1 MALLSIYEPEQTPAP
16 NQSEE
21 IAIGID
27 LGTTNSL
34 VAICQNQK
42 PEIILD
48 KNGNFM
54 QPSVVAISNQNLIA
68 GIKAKNIDGEQIH
81 SIKRLMGKGFEDI
94 QNINSF
100 PFQIKQYNQNFKIIL
115 GDKELTAVEI
125 SAQILK
131 TLKDIAENNLG
142 KTISKAVITV
152 PAYFDEVARNATKQ
166 AANLAGLEVL
176 RLISEPTAAAI
187 AYGLDKENISDN
199 IGSIYDAG
207 DLHKVGQLEWAVKNT
222 DQKNGIYAVF
232 DLGGGTFDVSILQL
246 SKGVFKVIGVGGDS
260 ALGGDDFDN
269 LIGKTIIEENNL
281 QNLSNFDLQNIK
293 LAAREAKENLTNQ
306 EQTEIKLNL
315 KNQIIRFKISK
326 ADFKNISQNLTC
338 KTIKITQNLL
348 EELDLE
354 IGEIKAII
362 LVGGSTRM
370 PFIKEKLREFFGEDK
385 ILDNI
390 DPDKI
395 VALGAAIQAEALTT
409 RNSNNL
415 LLDVIPLSLGLE
427 MMGGLVE
434 KIITRNSTI
443 PTLAFKEF
451 TTYADGQNGMKF
463 HIVQGEREFANDC
476 RSLANFEIKNI
487 PALKAGV
494 ARVRVDF
501 KVDADGLL
509 TVSATEQTTGQ
520 KQIVEIKPSFG
531 LDEIQVKN
539 ILLESLKNS
548 KTDIA
553 KRLLIEA
560 KVEAQRNIL
569 ALKASL
575 TEDKD
580 LFDKELSSPWLKKTW
595 QQIAKLEEAI
605 VNENQQQINI
615 EAENLEKF
623 AEQLAKKK
631 MNKAINQS
639 LIGKKIDD
647 V

>member
-1 MALLSIYEPEQTPAP
+1 MALLNIYEPGQTPDLHQ
-16 NQSEE
+16 NQE

-42 PEIILD
+42 PEILLD

-54 QPSVVAISNQNLIA
+54 QPSVVAISNQGFVA
-68 GIKAKNIDGEQIH
+68 GAQTQNIDGEKIY

-94 QNINSF
+94 QNIKDL
-100 PFQIKQYNQNFKIIL
+100 PFKIKQYDQNFKIIL
-115 GDKELTAVEI
+115 GNKELTAVEI

-152 PAYFDEVARNATKQ
+152 PAYFDEAARNSTKQ

-187 AYGLDKENISDN
+187 AYGLDKQVE
-199 IGSIYDAG
+199 GKF
-207 DLHKVGQLEWAVKNT
+207 L
-222 DQKNGIYAVF
+222 VF

-269 LIGKTIIEENNL
+269 LISKKIIEENKL
-281 QNLSNFDLQNIK
+281 HNLSNLGLQNIK
-293 LAAREAKENLTNQ
+293 LASREAKENLTNQ

-315 KNQIIRFKISK
+315 ENQIIQFKISQ
-326 ADFKNISQNLTC
+326 ADFKNLSQTLIQ

-348 EELDLE
+348 AELDLE
-354 IGEIKAII
+354 IDEIKAVI

-370 PFIKEKLREFFGEDK
+370 PIIKEKLATIFSQEK

-434 KIITRNSTI
+434 KVITRNSTI
-443 PTLAFKEF
+443 PTSSFKEF

-463 HIVQGEREFANDC
+463 HIVQGERELAKDC

-509 TVSATEQTTGQ
+509 TVSAKEQTSGQ
-520 KQIVEIKPSFG
+520 TQTIEIKPTFG
-531 LDEIQVKN
+531 LDENQVKTM
-539 ILLESLKNS
+539 LLESLKNS
-548 KTDIA
+548 KQDITQ
-553 KRLLIEA
+553 RLLVEA

-569 ALKASL
+569 AFETSL
-575 TEDKD
+575 QEDCD
-580 LFDKELSSPWLKKTW
+580 LLEDQEIGAIKNQILNL
-595 QQIAKLEEAI
+595 QQAI
-605 VNENQQQINI
+605 KSDIYDQINN
-615 EAENLEKF
+615 ETLALEKF
-623 AEQLAKKK
+623 AEILAERK
-631 MNKAINQS
+631 MNREIAKS
-639 LIGKKIDD
+639 LIGKKIDKI
-647 V
+647 